1 MEKEENLNQEN
12 IESEISNENNETDN
26 KSDDNKEENKVV
38 EEEKELTPE
47 ERIKELEDKLA
58 RTFAEMENQR
68 RRFEKEKDDAYE
80 YGGFAFAK
88 EALNLIDNL
97 ARSKLILESDDALK
111 DTEALKKTLEHF
123 DIINKDLISIF
134 TKNNIKPIDCLNK
147 KLDPNLHQAMME
159 IEDDKKEPGT
169 IVQEVQKGFM
179 IKDRLLRPSLVGV
192 SKKTEKKE
200 LTPEER
206 IKELE
211 DKLARTFAEMENQRR
226 RFEKEKDDAYEYG
239 GFAFAKEALNLI
251 DNLAR
256 SKLIL
261 ESDDALKDTEALK
274 KTLEHFDII
283 NKDLISIFTKNNIKP
298 IDCLNKK
305 LDPNLHQAMMEIEDD
320 QKEPGTIVQE
330 VQKGFMIK
338 DRLLRPSLVGVSKK
352 TEKKEEKSEENK
364 ENLNK

>member
-12 IESEISNENNETDN
+12 IESETYNENNETDK
-26 KSDDNKEENKVV
+26 KSDDKNEEKKVV
-38 EEEKELTPE
+38 E
-47 ERIKELEDKLA
+47 
-58 RTFAEMENQR
+58 
-68 RRFEKEKDDAYE
+68 
-80 YGGFAFAK
+80 
-88 EALNLIDNL
+88 
-97 ARSKLILESDDALK
+97 
-111 DTEALKKTLEHF
+111 
-123 DIINKDLISIF
+123 
-134 TKNNIKPIDCLNK
+134 
-147 KLDPNLHQAMME
+147 
-159 IEDDKKEPGT
+159 
-169 IVQEVQKGFM
+169 
-179 IKDRLLRPSLVGV
+179 
-192 SKKTEKKE
+192 EKKE

-261 ESDDALKDTEALK
+261 ESDNALKDTEALK

-352 TEKKEEKSEENK
+352 TEKKEEKNEENK